1 MPEPYGIETA
11 GLFGIGN
18 AYIIVSLGNTDW
30 NTAAGTSG
38 ITYKVGD
45 VFTAGGAGSG
55 TGTARRLAND
65 SIGRIG
71 GKLLADNL
79 LRDGRDLAFDT
90 DLLYLKVA
98 PKVADT
104 VSAGSFQLG
113 VRYKIL
119 TLGTTNFLL
128 IGSFSNTVGT
138 IFTATGP
145 GAGTGTADR
154 LGDDALDPNPQSG
167 TGRGVGFNLDNP
179 AYDLEVSSD
188 IDTTNFIATNTAF
201 ISNFVISN
209 DNRIST
215 NFGGIG
221 IFMTGAD
228 PVAVFDTLASSG
240 VYFNENV
247 IGSYTNQNIR
257 LDPNGTGT
265 IELLAN
271 TDVTGDITV
280 SGNISI
286 SGDLSKQG
294 NLILGDDIIDGE
306 GNLPENDT
314 VIFAMPLS
322 QSLIPGIDLGY
333 DLGGSLGDSTRGRWA
348 QLHSP
353 SWNDITTI
361 IPSSATVSDQ
371 IFIGGALHEITSVQS
386 NDDLVLNADTGI
398 YFIEDTKWQDD
409 TVTNLLNTPLRLRT
423 TGIGYYKFGGT
434 NAILIPAGSD
444 ATRPLS
450 PELGDTRWN
459 TDQQYLECFDGNIYV
474 VATGGG
480 IEVTT
485 AIMED
490 LGHVYTLMLG

>member
-1 MPEPYGIETA
+1 
-11 GLFGIGN
+11 
-18 AYIIVSLGNTDW
+18 
-30 NTAAGTSG
+30 
-38 ITYKVGD
+38 
-45 VFTAGGAGSG
+45 
-55 TGTARRLAND
+55 
-65 SIGRIG
+65 
-71 GKLLADNL
+71 
-79 LRDGRDLAFDT
+79 
-90 DLLYLKVA
+90 
-98 PKVADT
+98 
-104 VSAGSFQLG
+104 
-113 VRYKIL
+113 
-119 TLGTTNFLL
+119 
-128 IGSFSNTVGT
+128 
-138 IFTATGP
+138 
-145 GAGTGTADR
+145 
-154 LGDDALDPNPQSG
+154 
-167 TGRGVGFNLDNP
+167 
-179 AYDLEVSSD
+179 
-188 IDTTNFIATNTAF
+188 
-201 ISNFVISN
+201 
-209 DNRIST
+209 
-215 NFGGIG
+215 
-221 IFMTGAD
+221 MTGAD

-314 VIFAMPLS
+314 VSFAMPLS
-322 QSLIPGIDLGY
+322 QSLIPGLDLGY

-398 YFIEDTKWQDD
+398 YFIENTKWQDD

-423 TGIGYYKFGGT
+423 TGIGYYTFGGT
-434 NAILIPAGSD
+434 NAILIPAGND
-444 ATRPLS
+444 ATRPVS

-459 TDQQYLECFDGNIYV
+459 TDQQYLECFDGTIYV

-480 IEVTT
+480 IEVNTQ
-485 AIMED
+485 IMED
-490 LGHVYTLMLG
+490 LGHAYTLMLG

>member
-11 GLFGIGN
+11 GAFGIGN
-18 AYIIVSLGNTDW
+18 AYIIVSLGTTNW
-30 NTAAGTSG
+30 NVAAGTVG
-38 ITYKVGD
+38 LTYKIGD
-45 VFTAGGAGSG
+45 VFTAAAAGSG
-55 TGTARRLAND
+55 TGTARRLVND

-90 DLLYLKVA
+90 DLLYLKVS

-113 VRYKIL
+113 VKYKIL

-138 IFTATGP
+138 EFTATGP
-145 GAGTGTADR
+145 GTGTGTADR
-154 LGDDALDPNPQSG
+154 LDDDALDPNPQSG
-167 TGRGVGFNLDNP
+167 SGRAVGFNLDNP
-179 AYDLEVSSD
+179 AYDLEVNSD
-188 IDTTNFIATNTAF
+188 IDATNMVATSAAY

-209 DNRIST
+209 TNRIST
-215 NFGGIG
+215 SFGGIN
-221 IFMTGAD
+221 IFMTGVD
-228 PVAVFDTLASSG
+228 PEARFDILASSG
-240 VYFNENV
+240 VYFNDNI

-271 TDVTGDITV
+271 TDATGDVTV
-280 SGNISI
+280 SGNIGI
-286 SGDLSKQG
+286 SGNLSKQG

-314 VIFAMPLS
+314 VNFAMPFN

-386 NDDLVLNADTGI
+386 NDDLILNADTGI

-409 TVTNLLNTPLRLRT
+409 TITNLLNTPLKIAT
-423 TGIGYYKFGGT
+423 TGIGYYRFAGT
-434 NAILIPAGSD
+434 NAMLIPAGND
-444 ATRPLS
+444 ASRPSS
-450 PELGDTRWN
+450 PEIGDTRWN
-459 TDQQYLECFDGNIYV
+459 TDQQYLECFDGTVYV

-490 LGHVYTLMLG
+490 LGHAYTLMLG

>member
-1 MPEPYGIETA
+1 MSEPLGEGSFGELPSA
-11 GLFGIGN
+11 GSE
-18 AYIIVSLGNTDW
+18 SL
-30 NTAAGTSG
+30 
-38 ITYKVGD
+38 
-45 VFTAGGAGSG
+45 FTAQ
-55 TGTARRLAND
+55 L
-65 SIGRIG
+65 GRIG

-90 DLLYLKVA
+90 DLLYLKVS

-128 IGSFSNTVGT
+128 IGAFSNTVGS

-145 GAGTGTADR
+145 GTGTGTADR
-154 LGDDALDPNPQSG
+154 LDDDALDPNPQSG
-167 TGRGVGFNLDNP
+167 TGRAVGFNLDNP
-179 AYDLEVSSD
+179 AYDLEVNSE
-188 IDTTNFIATNTAF
+188 INALGMAATSAAF
-201 ISNFVISN
+201 ISNFIISN
-209 DNRIST
+209 TNRIST
-215 NFGGIG
+215 SFGGID

-228 PVAVFDTLASSG
+228 PEARFDTLASDG
-240 VYFNENV
+240 VYFNDNI

-257 LDPNGTGT
+257 FDPNGSGT
-265 IELLAN
+265 IELQAN
-271 TDVTGDITV
+271 TNATGNIFTT
-280 SGNISI
+280 GNISM
-286 SGDLSKQG
+286 SGNLSKQG

-314 VIFAMPLS
+314 VNFAMPFD

-386 NDDLVLNADTGI
+386 NDDLILNADTGI
-398 YFIEDTKWQDD
+398 YFIEDTKWQND
-409 TVTNLLNTPLRLRT
+409 TITNLLNTPLSIKT
-423 TGIGYYKFGGT
+423 TGIGYYRFAGT
-434 NAILIPAGSD
+434 NAILIPAGD
-444 ATRPLS
+444 DTTRPSS

-459 TDQQYLECFDGNIYV
+459 TDQGYLECFDGTVYV

-485 AIMED
+485 EIMED

>member
-1 MPEPYGIETA
+1 MSEPLGEGSFGELPSA
-11 GLFGIGN
+11 GSE
-18 AYIIVSLGNTDW
+18 SL
-30 NTAAGTSG
+30 
-38 ITYKVGD
+38 
-45 VFTAGGAGSG
+45 FTAQ
-55 TGTARRLAND
+55 L
-65 SIGRIG
+65 GRIG

-90 DLLYLKVA
+90 DLLYLKVS

-145 GAGTGTADR
+145 GSGTGTADR
-154 LGDDALDPNPQSG
+154 LDDDALDPNPQSG
-167 TGRGVGFNLDNP
+167 TGRAVGFNLDNP
-179 AYDLEVSSD
+179 AYDLEVNSQ
-188 IDTTNFIATNTAF
+188 INTVGMAATSAAF
-201 ISNFVISN
+201 ISNFIISN
-209 DNRIST
+209 TNRIST
-215 NFGGIG
+215 SFGGID

-228 PVAVFDTLASSG
+228 PEARFDTLASDG
-240 VYFNENV
+240 VYFNDNI

-257 LDPNGTGT
+257 FDPNGTGT
-265 IELLAN
+265 IELQAN
-271 TDVTGDITV
+271 TNATGNIFTT
-280 SGNISI
+280 GNISM
-286 SGDLSKQG
+286 SGNLSKQG

-314 VIFAMPLS
+314 VNFAMPFD

-409 TVTNLLNTPLRLRT
+409 TITNLLNTPLSIKT
-423 TGIGYYKFGGT
+423 TGIGYYRFAGT
-434 NAILIPAGSD
+434 NAILIPAGD
-444 ATRPLS
+444 DTTRPSS

-459 TDQQYLECFDGNIYV
+459 TDQGYLECFDGTVYV

-485 AIMED
+485 EIMED